1 MCLIKEKN
9 VSSNYFFKETF
20 IDNLYNSLYI
30 ILFSYFIK
38 FYFIIK
44 KIKKN
49 LLILKFLSK
58 NYI

>member
-49 LLILKFLSK
+49 LLILKFLR
-58 NYI
+58 